1 MIVGES
7 GCGKTTIMQLIER
20 FYDIDEGEILIDG
33 INIKDYNL
41 RSLRKNI
48 GYIFIFK
55 LILVMLAKNQ
65 CYLQQQFVRICFM
78 EMKQQLKKK

>member
-33 INIKDYNL
+33 IFNRWN
-41 RSLRKNI
+41 
-48 GYIFIFK
+48 
-55 LILVMLAKNQ
+55 
-65 CYLQQQFVRICFM
+65 
-78 EMKQQLKKK
+78 